1 MVMKLIRRVLFIAIP
16 AWACADSIAAP
27 DLQVGTTCFR
37 TVNVANVSGLRSA
50 IANAAPGDCINV
62 ASGTY
67 NMGGVNLNVNRNGQ
81 AAKPITIRGGG
92 ASNTVINMGAPANI
106 IFTADYVHV
115 RKLRFTNIGNMG
127 FWMAGA
133 HHNVLDSLEI
143 DHTQQQLIGLK
154 EYSHNNVI
162 KNSRFHDSGLKWP
175 QYGEGVYVGGRRS
188 DGSPMR
194 GVFRNQILNNRFGPN
209 VRAEA
214 VDIKG
219 LADSTIVRDNFIDGT
234 GTRWMPD
241 NGLAT
246 LIAVTSNRNTIDGNS
261 IRYGNPRAITFY
273 AWSGQTMAGN
283 LVANNTI
290 DLRNIHNVP
299 FTVYAIDLTRNTFPP
314 RTIVKCSNVVTNGV
328 FSNVSCTP

>member
-1 MVMKLIRRVLFIAIP
+1 MVMKLIRRVLVVAIA
-16 AWACADSIAAP
+16 AQACADPMAAP
-27 DLQVGTTCFR
+27 DLQVATTCFR
-37 TVNVANVSGLRSA
+37 TVNVVNVTGLRSA

-62 ASGTY
+62 APGTY
-67 NMGGVNLNVNRNGQ
+67 NMGAVNLTVNRGGQ

-92 ASNTVINMGAPANI
+92 ASNTIINMGVPANI

-133 HHNVLDSLEI
+133 HHNVLDSVEI
-143 DHTQQQLIGLK
+143 DHSQQQLIALK
-154 EYSHNNVI
+154 EYSYQNVI

-188 DGSPMR
+188 DGSAMR
-194 GVFRNQILNNRFGPN
+194 GVFRNQILNNRFSPN
-209 VRAEA
+209 VRADA

-219 LADSTIVRDNFIDGT
+219 LADSTIVRGNFIDGT
-234 GTRWMPD
+234 GTRWMPE

-246 LIAVTSNRNTIDGNS
+246 LISIVSNHNTIDGNYL
-261 IRYGNPRAITFY
+261 RYGNPNGIMFY

-283 LVANNTI
+283 LVTNNTI
-290 DLRNIHNVP
+290 DLRNIHNVT
-299 FTVYAIDLTRNTFPP
+299 FTAHGIGLTRNTLPT